1 MTQQY
6 DFKRIFELLD
16 KMESC
21 VNKIKYLNRQLDK
34 GLDVTSKA
42 A

>member
-21 VNKIKYLNRQLDK
+21 VNKVKYLNSQLDK
-34 GLDVTSKA
+34 SLDSISKA